1 MANTI
6 FLLTAKLVEYPLA
19 VVDNA
24 QLESRIER
32 LLSSGALQEEV
43 LGNSPSLDQLRKA
56 CLLSFYE
63 FHQFPGQQAWMRIG
77 KLVRIAYWIGLD
89 RFDTR
94 RQIFLGRDAMSQ
106 DEADNWRRLWWCI
119 YRLDS
124 YANLAAGTPYMVD
137 EGSIHTALIQDAAS
151 SAELQD
157 QHMASLTLLFLPPRL
172 SYLKDL
178 IPSIVCQ
185 SEQTADFNLH
195 LLTVTLMR
203 QIGRGLRQNILSR
216 GEITNPS
223 TADLENQLSVLRLAL
238 PTHYLNPMRNAL
250 QGETHLMHHARLVD
264 IFHLHM
270 SKLLIAISNC
280 GHVAHGDDEWFLGWQ
295 YILETSQDIASAA
308 AQWNPT
314 YSLHVDPAICF
325 IIFTALIFVHLHTK
339 TSTASLH
346 QISSIECHESVL
358 LLQLEQF
365 ARTWTLSKLLICKF
379 ICTFRWRWISLKLTS
394 ISQCH
399 LKE

>member
-6 FLLTAKLVEYPLA
+6 SLLTAKLIKYPL
-19 VVDNA
+19 VSVDDA
-24 QLESRIER
+24 ELESRIER

-43 LGNSPSLDQLRKA
+43 LGNSPSLNQLRKA

-94 RQIFLGRDAMSQ
+94 RQIFLGRESMSQ
-106 DEADNWRRLWWCI
+106 EETDNWRRLWWCI

-124 YANLAAGTPYMVD
+124 YANLAAGTPYMID
-137 EGSIHTALIQDAAS
+137 EGSIHTALIQDEAS
-151 SAELQD
+151 VMEMQQRSQNTGSAE
-157 QHMASLTLLFLPPRL
+157 LLFLPTRL
-172 SYLKDL
+172 NSLKDL
-178 IPSIVCQ
+178 IPSIISH
-185 SEQTADFNLH
+185 SEETADFNLH
-195 LLTVTLMR
+195 ILTVTSMR
-203 QIGRGLRQNILSR
+203 QIGRGLRQYLLCR
-216 GEITNPS
+216 GES
-223 TADLENQLSVLRLAL
+223 TSLSPLELENQLSVLRLAL

-250 QGETHLMHHARLVD
+250 QCETQLMHHARLVD
-264 IFHLHM
+264 ILHLHM
-270 SKLLIAISNC
+270 SKLLIAVLNC
-280 GHVAHGDDEWFLGWQ
+280 GHCAQGDDWLLTWQ
-295 YILETSQDIASAA
+295 QILETSQDIASVA

-339 TSTASLH
+339 SQTASMV
-346 QISSIECHESVL
+346 QISRLECHESVL

-379 ICTFRWRWISLKLTS
+379 VLYIDLQYLKLTTRRS
-394 ISQCH
+394 I
-399 LKE
+399 L